1 MKTAH
6 ETSLTND
13 LFREEL
19 TQWINDR
26 RQQFHFGC
34 SGVPYDGHT
43 LKSALDQM
51 ESIIGFRP
59 KHSFVDNGYKG
70 HEETLSQVPIARKKR
85 NAIEALFSHAKR
97 DGQLGRNYLKGIM
110 HGDQL
115 NALLSAVGHHL
126 RLILLASA
134 LFCAHFFWRGCVL
147 RILYVIKRAMN
158 FFQNQCF
165 FIENTVFQ
173 G

>member
-1 MKTAH
+1 
-6 ETSLTND
+6 
-13 LFREEL
+13 
-19 TQWINDR
+19 
-26 RQQFHFGC
+26 
-34 SGVPYDGHT
+34 
-43 LKSALDQM
+43 M

-70 HEETLSQVPIARKKR
+70 HEETRSQVHIARKKRTYATTYLKRLMKKR

-134 LFCAHFFWRGCVL
+134 LFCAHFF
-147 RILYVIKRAMN
+147 
-158 FFQNQCF
+158 
-165 FIENTVFQ
+165 
-173 G
+173 